1 MANIENKVEEL
12 LENTINKLGYNLYD
26 VEYVKEAKNYFL
38 RIFIDKDDGI
48 NLDDCEKVNN
58 AITDLLDEADLI
70 SDQYFLEVSSPGV
83 ERIIR
88 KEKHLNENIG
98 NEIEVKLYKPIEG
111 NKQIVG
117 ILKSFDNSNV
127 VIEVLEK
134 EISIPRK
141 EISLMKTTFN
151 W

>member
-117 ILKSFDNSNV
+117 ILKSYDDSNV

-141 EISLMKTTFN
+141 EISLMKTTFD